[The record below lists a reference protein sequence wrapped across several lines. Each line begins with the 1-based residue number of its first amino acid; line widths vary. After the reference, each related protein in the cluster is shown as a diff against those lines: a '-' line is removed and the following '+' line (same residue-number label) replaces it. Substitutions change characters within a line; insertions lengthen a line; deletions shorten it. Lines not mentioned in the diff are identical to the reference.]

1 MSADRHSRRAQNLR
15 RFREALGLSQAELA
29 AKSGV
34 LLAALHELESGSC
47 RIPIFTID
55 KIADAFGITS
65 STLLAAL
72 DCDGTLSMTADERV
86 VSIVAYL
93 HAVAAQQDEYARKSE
108 GARCHPGDKPGPHA
122 GFVYTKLL
130 GQRAFMAR
138 ALAKRIARG
147 DDLIVLPKA
156 KESTD
161 A

>member
-1 MSADRHSRRAQNLR
+1 MSVDRHSLRAQNLR
-15 RFREALGLSQAELA
+15 RFREALGLSQSDMA
-29 AKSGV
+29 AKSD
-34 LLAALHELESGSC
+34 LRPAALCELESRSYL
-47 RIPIFTID
+47 ISMPTID
-55 KIADAFGITS
+55 KIADAFGMPS
-65 STLLAAL
+65 WTLLAAL
-72 DCDGTLSMTADERV
+72 DCDGTPSMTADERV

-108 GARCHPGDKPGPHA
+108 GARWHRSDKPGPHA

-130 GQRAFMAR
+130 SQRAFMAR

-147 DDLIVLPKA
+147 DDLIVLPTA